1 MGKGRSAPQ
10 PTEQTVVQ
18 SNLPKYFEPY
28 AIDMMKR
35 AEAESK
41 KEYTPYEGQRLADE
55 SGDLLSSRSKV
66 RDIAGSGIA
75 GLDTAS
81 SGTQAGMGRALQG
94 LGFQAGQF
102 DSDAA
107 QQYMSPYMQNVVDVQ
122 KAQAMLDFD
131 RAQAGRNQQAIQAGA
146 FGGSRQAVQQALAGE
161 DLQRRLV
168 KYKQQVSKRHLR
180 MHSSNLKEI
189 ERLESQQNVLV

>member
-1 MGKGRSAPQ
+1 MGKGRSRPQ

-28 AIDMMKR
+28 AVDMIKR
-35 AEAESK
+35 AESESK
-41 KEYTPYEGQRLADE
+41 REYTPYEGQRLADE
-55 SGDLLSSRSKV
+55 STDLLSSRQNV
-66 RDIAGSGIA
+66 RDIAGRGIA
-75 GLDTAS
+75 GLPTAMT
-81 SGTQAGMGRALQG
+81 GVKAGMGRAAQG

-131 RAQAGRNQQAIQAGA
+131 RAQAGRDAQAVQAGA
-146 FGGSRQAVQQALAGE
+146 FGGSRQAVAQALAGE
-161 DLQRRLV
+161 D
-168 KYKQQVSKRHLR
+168 
-180 MHSSNLKEI
+180 
-189 ERLESQQNVLV
+189 